1 MYVLRSAK
9 EDGSRAVTAAIY
21 IEFWVHSLLFHKLSE
36 SLKTACNRVH
46 YRITGLSQHLTEL
59 YIYIYLFHKLSTRLK
74 IICNHVHYRI
84 TEIQAKF
91 LNCQSFISSSINYH
105 SSAKFSVTALV
116 IALEKLLNL
125 SLLTLS
131 FSIKCRQDLKSL
143 VTTTVIAFR
152 KIQIVKKHLRN
163 ALSLFP

>member
-9 EDGSRAVTAAIY
+9 EGDGRSRYRRLY
-21 IEFWVHSLLFHKLSE
+21 IEPLGTSFLFHKLSE

-105 SSAKFSVTALV
+105 SSAKFSVM
-116 IALEKLLNL
+116 
-125 SLLTLS
+125 
-131 FSIKCRQDLKSL
+131 
-143 VTTTVIAFR
+143 AFVSYHR
-152 KIQIVKKHLRN
+152 HFRIN
-163 ALSLFP
+163 